1 MILSCSACSTRY
13 LLDPDVLTSDGR
25 RVRCTKCGHVW
36 HQEPPGS
43 SRVQAESAPA
53 ESRTIPRDSDLG
65 QARHATAGGRNFLG
79 WATLLLF
86 VAGTIVI
93 GFLARQQVVTAW
105 PPIERLYMLV
115 GLESEV
121 IGTGLE
127 IRNVTSERLLEEGIQ
142 SLVIKGEVM
151 NTSEAVREV
160 PNLSGRLQDSQGG
173 TVHEWRFA
181 ATEARLLPGEIV
193 IFETRVENPSF
204 KAEALAISFI
214 GHD

>member
-1 MILSCSACSTRY
+1 M
-13 LLDPDVLTSDGR
+13 
-25 RVRCTKCGHVW
+25 
-36 HQEPPGS
+36 
-43 SRVQAESAPA
+43 PA
-53 ESRTIPRDSDLG
+53 EPRAIPRDSDLG
-65 QARHATAGGRNFLG
+65 QARHAAAGGRNFLG

-93 GFLARQQVVTAW
+93 GLLARQQVVTAW

-121 IGTGLE
+121 VGTGLE
-127 IRNVTSERLLEEGIQ
+127 IRNITSERLLEEEAQ
-142 SLVIKGEVM
+142 SLVIKGEVI

-173 TVHEWRFA
+173 TVHEWHFT

-193 IFETRVENPSF
+193 IFETRVENPSSE
-204 KAEALAISFI
+204 AEALAISFI
-214 GHD
+214 GHN